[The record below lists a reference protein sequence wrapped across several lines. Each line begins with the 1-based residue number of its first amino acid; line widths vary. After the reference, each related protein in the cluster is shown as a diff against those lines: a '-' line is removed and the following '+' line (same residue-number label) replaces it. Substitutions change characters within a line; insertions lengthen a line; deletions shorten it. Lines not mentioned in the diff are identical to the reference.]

1 MTKKISYLFLFTFLF
16 FPYLIQAQYESNV
29 TYGLK
34 FGGIHTT
41 ISNLPEMIIGRNN
54 SLENFTLENKG
65 TYGVEGGLFL
75 NYKLSDSRA
84 AIQPELL
91 YRTAGE
97 KVSYKNTIGKEY
109 ELSLNY
115 TYLVIGA
122 LYKSY
127 PLKGLNIGFGA
138 FYGINL
144 TSDRIEYKSN
154 EEGGLYDVSTR
165 QFYRDG
171 LAGKDD
177 FSMCF
182 GLGYEFKKSIHFDMR
197 YYFGVSDVVKS
208 SQSSFQF
215 IENKNRSS
223 ILSFSIGYSLH
234 EW

>member
-1 MTKKISYLFLFTFLF
+1 MTKKISCWLLFTFLIIS
-16 FPYLIQAQYESNV
+16 YHSYAQYDNNV
-29 TYGLK
+29 TYGIKL
-34 FGGIHTT
+34 GGIHTT

-65 TYGVEGGLFL
+65 TYGVEGGFFL
-75 NYKLSDSRA
+75 NYKLTDSRA

-91 YRTAGE
+91 YRTSGE
-97 KVSYKNTIGKEY
+97 RVLYKNTLGKEY

-115 TYLVIGA
+115 TYIVVGA
-122 LYKSY
+122 LYKTY

-144 TSDRIEYKSN
+144 SSNSLEYKSN
-154 EEGGLYDVSTR
+154 EQGGLYDVATR

-171 LAGKDD
+171 ITGRDD

-182 GLGYEFKKSIHFDMR
+182 GLGYEFTKSVHLDMR

-223 ILSFSIGYSLH
+223 ILSFSVGYSLH